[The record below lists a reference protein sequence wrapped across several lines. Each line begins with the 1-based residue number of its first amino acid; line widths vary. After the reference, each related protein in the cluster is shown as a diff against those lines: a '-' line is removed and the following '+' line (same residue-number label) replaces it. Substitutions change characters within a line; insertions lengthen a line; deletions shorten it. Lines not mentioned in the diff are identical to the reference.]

1 MEKTRDATADNL
13 TILYEDHFAL
23 ARLHLH
29 IGHCFSVLRRFEE
42 YINNAN
48 VPYVL
53 ACAIL
58 PAVPEGIVASG
69 AFVIRYA
76 EDGPVIEIG
85 RWAVRQSGNLDVSLG
100 ALDLSDSPY
109 DFVDRML
116 SHAWHQG
123 VITQAIKY
131 AKQVEPK

>member
-1 MEKTRDATADNL
+1 MDNKPNAEANRL
-13 TILYEDHFAL
+13 TISYEDHFAL

-29 IGHCFSVLRRFEE
+29 IGHCFAVLRRFEE
-42 YINNAN
+42 HISNAN
-48 VPYVL
+48 KAYVL

-58 PAVPEGIVASG
+58 PVVLEGIAASG
-69 AFVIRYA
+69 AFVIRYV

-85 RWAVRQSGNLDVSLG
+85 RWAVRQNGNLDVSLG

-109 DFVDRML
+109 DLVDRML

-123 VITQAIKY
+123 VITQAIQY
-131 AKQVEPK
+131 AKQAEPK